1 VELRTRIMGIK
12 LDEPRAVI
20 NREDADKLG
29 LIAGDRVKIN
39 YRGSSL
45 TAPVSISNF
54 AEKGSI
60 VIFLDLAERL
70 EVKDGDFVD
79 ITRSD
84 SQLSVELIRR
94 KMAGAKLSKREIEEI
109 VSDIHSGS
117 LSNVELTAF
126 ILSLEF
132 RGMDLEEIEYL
143 TKAMA
148 EIGTMLDFGSGNVVD
163 KHSMGGV
170 PGNSKDALIIVPI
183 VASAGLLMPKTS
195 TRAIMSPS
203 GTVDTMEVL
212 APVDL
217 KAEEIV
223 EITRRVGGVIT
234 WAHAANI
241 SPVDSMLI
249 ERVEYPLRIDP
260 EPLVY
265 ASILS
270 KKYAAGIKK
279 LIVDI
284 PVGEEAKVE
293 DMRDARRI
301 AKNMVELAER
311 LGITA
316 EAAISYGG
324 QPVGRCIGPALEAR
338 EALEILSSKGKGSG
352 SIVEKSLS
360 IAGMLLEIGGVSAK
374 GKGYQMA
381 LSILESGKAYEKF
394 REIVEAQGGDPNI
407 RPEDVELGEHNE
419 IISSRSAGY
428 VTRVSNKAI
437 SMIARAAGAPM
448 DKKAGVKLY
457 AKRGDRVEVGD
468 PIMEIFSSSSAR
480 LSEAIKLAQSL
491 DPVKVEGM
499 ILEIHGRGPVQI

>member
-1 VELRTRIMGIK
+1 MELRTKVVNIR

-20 NREDADKLG
+20 NREDADRLG

-39 YRGSSL
+39 YRGSAL
-45 TAPVSISNF
+45 AAPLSISDF

-70 EVKDGDFVD
+70 GVKEGEIVD
-79 ITRSD
+79 VTRSD
-84 SQLSVELIRR
+84 VQHSVDLIRR
-94 KMAGAKLSKREIEEI
+94 KMNGAKLSKREIEEI
-109 VSDIHSGS
+109 VLDIYSGS
-117 LSNVELTAF
+117 LSNVELAAF

-143 TKAMA
+143 TRAMA
-148 EIGTMLDFGSGNVVD
+148 EIGTVLDFGSKNVVD

-217 KAEEIV
+217 RAEEIV
-223 EITRRVGGVIT
+223 EITKRVGGVIT

-241 SPVDSMLI
+241 SPVDAILI
-249 ERVEYPLRIDP
+249 ERVEYPLRVDP
-260 EPLVY
+260 EPLIY

-270 KKYAAGIKK
+270 KKYAAGIRK
-279 LIVDI
+279 LVVDI

-301 AKNMVELAER
+301 AKNIVELAER
-311 LGITA
+311 LDITA

-324 QPVGRCIGPALEAR
+324 QPIGRCIGPALEAR
-338 EALEILSSKGKGSG
+338 EALEILSSGGKGSG

-360 IAGMLLEIGGVSAK
+360 IAGMLLEMGGVAAR

-394 REIVEAQGGDPNI
+394 REIVEAQGGDPSI
-407 RPEDVELGEHNE
+407 KPEDVDLGNHKEVIN
-419 IISSRSAGY
+419 SRSAGY
-428 VTRVSNKAI
+428 VTKVSNKAV

-468 PIMEIFSSSSAR
+468 PIMEVFSSSSAR
-480 LSEAIKLAQSL
+480 LSEAVKLAQSL

-499 ILEIHGRGPVQI
+499 ILEIHGRGPVHI

>member
-148 EIGTMLDFGSGNVVD
+148 EIGTMLDFGGGNVVD
-163 KHSMGGV
+163 KHSMG
-170 PGNSKDALIIVPI
+170 
-183 VASAGLLMPKTS
+183 
-195 TRAIMSPS
+195 
-203 GTVDTMEVL
+203 
-212 APVDL
+212 
-217 KAEEIV
+217 
-223 EITRRVGGVIT
+223 
-234 WAHAANI
+234 
-241 SPVDSMLI
+241 
-249 ERVEYPLRIDP
+249 
-260 EPLVY
+260 
-265 ASILS
+265 
-270 KKYAAGIKK
+270 
-279 LIVDI
+279 
-284 PVGEEAKVE
+284 
-293 DMRDARRI
+293 
-301 AKNMVELAER
+301 
-311 LGITA
+311 
-316 EAAISYGG
+316 
-324 QPVGRCIGPALEAR
+324 
-338 EALEILSSKGKGSG
+338 
-352 SIVEKSLS
+352 
-360 IAGMLLEIGGVSAK
+360 
-374 GKGYQMA
+374 
-381 LSILESGKAYEKF
+381 
-394 REIVEAQGGDPNI
+394 
-407 RPEDVELGEHNE
+407 
-419 IISSRSAGY
+419 
-428 VTRVSNKAI
+428 
-437 SMIARAAGAPM
+437 
-448 DKKAGVKLY
+448 
-457 AKRGDRVEVGD
+457 
-468 PIMEIFSSSSAR
+468 
-480 LSEAIKLAQSL
+480 
-491 DPVKVEGM
+491 
-499 ILEIHGRGPVQI
+499 